1 MGALRL
7 ERPYRH
13 ARPMALVSAVAT
25 LLAALFVCLG
35 SGPTGPGGHPGHG
48 RTAAGAP
55 AVSSGPAATPVA
67 APGRAAYVCP
77 YDRGD
82 CSLFPSLSPA
92 VLSAPP
98 LDPPLHTEDRLPRI
112 DPLTGDGSGRDPGIR
127 PRAPDLHVLQVLR
140 T

>member
-1 MGALRL
+1 MGGTPLV
-7 ERPYRH
+7 RPFWR

-35 SGPTGPGGHPGHG
+35 
-48 RTAAGAP
+48 AGD
-55 AVSSGPAATPVA
+55 AATHDMA
-67 APGRAAYVCP
+67 GRAAHAAHTTATVTVVADEYVCP

-82 CSLFPSLSPA
+82 CSLFPSLGPA
-92 VLSAPP
+92 VLTAPP
-98 LDPPLHTEDRLPRI
+98 LDPPPHAEGRLPRLA
-112 DPLTGDGSGRDPGIR
+112 PSYETGWAPRPGAQ

>member
-1 MGALRL
+1 
-7 ERPYRH
+7 
-13 ARPMALVSAVAT
+13 MALASAVAT

-35 SGPTGPGGHPGHG
+35 AGAVPGGHAGHTAERVSAVRAVTAVPGVA
-48 RTAAGAP
+48 T
-55 AVSSGPAATPVA
+55 VSPEP
-67 APGRAAYVCP
+67 PAYVCP

-82 CSLFPSLSPA
+82 CSLFPSPSPA

-98 LDPPLHTEDRLPRI
+98 LDPPQHAEDRLPRAGE
-112 DPLTGDGSGRDPGIR
+112 PAGAGTSRSPGPP